1 MFIAGVPAEVGAH
14 ALNHWHLRNATS
26 FNGCVKELHIN
37 GKLVDFLQGSYGAKR
52 LDEHAIFNYC
62 TPFFM
67 GKIDHITGGDYEA
80 QGVARLRRLRGRER
94 G

>member
-37 GKLVDFLQGSYGAKR
+37 GKLVDFLQGSYGAKG
-52 LDEHAIFNYC
+52 LDERAIFNYC
-62 TPFFM
+62 TGLAF
-67 GKIDHITGGDYEA
+67 
-80 QGVARLRRLRGRER
+80 RLPPEIAPGRRQFPAATEMQDLYNCFSA
-94 G
+94 